1 MPACYPQG
9 MPTNRKSETAR
20 ANGALSTGPVTPAGK
35 ARSSQNALK
44 HGLHSKQILLPTESA
59 EEFHTLRDS
68 YFDQFQPAT
77 PVEAE
82 LVESL
87 AATRWRIRRLATIEA
102 NMFRNNILE
111 KEKYIPE
118 ELDDAGE
125 EARLAWSFKNIA
137 NNGSALQ
144 VLLRYEATLSRTYDR
159 AFKQLQ
165 LLQTQRPAGQDGKQ
179 QNEPT
184 EPQPSSLGVV
194 RHALDGSTFAIE
206 KQDLCSE
213 SPVHAA
219 IGDCDAVRA
228 RVDALQFEAQRG
240 LPCEGGGPIGTN
252 RGLAT

>member
-1 MPACYPQG
+1 

-20 ANGALSTGPVTPAGK
+20 ANGAMSTGPATPEGK

-87 AATRWRIRRLATIEA
+87 AATRWRLRRLATIEA

-111 KEKYIPE
+111 KEQYIPE
-118 ELDDAGE
+118 ELEEAGE
-125 EARLAWSFKNIA
+125 EGRLAWSFKNMA
-137 NNGSALQ
+137 DNGSALQ
-144 VLLRYEATLSRTYDR
+144 VILRYEATLSRTYDR
-159 AFKQLQ
+159 AFKQLH
-165 LLQTQRPAGQDGKQ
+165 LLQMQRPASLDGKQ

-184 EPQPSSLGVV
+184 EPPSHPSVNGINEEGTALERSLSC
-194 RHALDGSTFAIE
+194 L
-206 KQDLCSE
+206 
-213 SPVHAA
+213 
-219 IGDCDAVRA
+219 
-228 RVDALQFEAQRG
+228 
-240 LPCEGGGPIGTN
+240 GPIATTGSQPASGN
-252 RGLAT
+252 RTGNCVARSCTHPASIRRSSSHMPSFRTRNSTSWCSS